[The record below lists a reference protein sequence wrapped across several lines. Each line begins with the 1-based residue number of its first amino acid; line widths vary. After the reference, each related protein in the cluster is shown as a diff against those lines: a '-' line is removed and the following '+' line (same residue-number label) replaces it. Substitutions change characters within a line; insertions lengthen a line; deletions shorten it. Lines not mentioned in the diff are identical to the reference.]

1 MALITF
7 CKDINFPVS
16 VDIFPVPNLEYTVY
30 LSTFRNNKMTH
41 MESSLTIQAIKEALV
56 KSCLELKPS
65 LFKPFLASKKV
76 TVDCVDKEVFYKS
89 FKYMLRVT
97 KKISEGE
104 LSLNIKTADAHNQLV
119 QEYCFYDAVHLHPRL
134 IIIVRE
140 DVDTLHLEVM
150 PF

>member
-76 TVDCVDKEVFYKS
+76 TVDCVDKEAFYKS

-97 KKISEGE
+97 KKISD
-104 LSLNIKTADAHNQLV
+104 NMKRPPV
-119 QEYCFYDAVHLHPRL
+119 C
-134 IIIVRE
+134 
-140 DVDTLHLEVM
+140 
-150 PF
+150 